1 MKGQIEPDPV
11 TVMDEMGHT
20 PVRAV
25 AFDCFGTLLRITT
38 PTNPWRSL
46 LAAARSTSDA
56 RLLDPRREPIPTIKL
71 FAAACGVAF
80 QPDWQ
85 RDLDIELI
93 SIEPMP
99 EALKVL
105 EELHRAGFRIALAS
119 NLAPA
124 YIEPPQ
130 RTLGEF
136 IDVTC
141 FSCDP
146 EVRAVKPEPAFIDAL
161 RTRIEFPA
169 HQILMVGDSLAS
181 DIEGAKAA
189 GMAALHLVP
198 DDGAPGPGQISRLSD
213 VLSVLGL
220 K

>member
-1 MKGQIEPDPV
+1 MTGLGS
-11 TVMDEMGHT
+11 MDNHQALS
-20 PVRAV
+20 AV
-25 AFDCFGTLLRITT
+25 AFDCFGTLLRIKA

-46 LAAARSTSDA
+46 LAIARSHRGVCA
-56 RLLDPRREPIPTIKL
+56 LDPRRETIPTIEG
-71 FAAACGVAF
+71 FAAACGVEF
-80 QPDWQ
+80 RPEW
-85 RDLDIELI
+85 RRELDMELA
-93 SIEPMP
+93 SIEPIP
-99 EALKVL
+99 NAHVV
-105 EELHRAGFRIALAS
+105 LHRLRKAGFRIALAS

-124 YIEPPQ
+124 YVEPAL

-146 EVRAVKPEPAFIDAL
+146 EVRAVKPEPAFFDAL
-161 RTRIEFPA
+161 RTRIDVPA
-169 HQILMVGDSLAS
+169 HEILMVGDSLTS

-198 DDGAPGPGQISRLSD
+198 DDGVPGPGQISRLSD